1 MSETQPNSPDMGIRF
16 YDRVF
21 VDGST
26 TSGKST
32 LINHIAAGFR
42 CQVILYDTKDEFSVP
57 GIEAVH
63 TPEGI
68 DWSQRIIHL
77 IDDAG
82 NLKDTDRLFQA
93 IWHRKVGRSEHK
105 DNYGLVIVIHELG
118 DICADEPGKTPQW
131 VSIVIR
137 KGAAHKIGLVYGS
150 QRPRNI
156 PRIARTEA
164 MHTIS
169 MARGLDP
176 EDTQI
181 VARMHRM
188 TVGEFERAL
197 AQASELGDY
206 AALWYDKRARRNV
219 ILPPLDPGELRET
232 LAHGIDT
239 PLRETPGEPPE
250 ADPGEFQ
257 EPEPLTSAEG

>member
-1 MSETQPNSPDMGIRF
+1 MEASSPEMGIRF
-16 YDRVF
+16 QDRVF

-32 LINHIAAGFR
+32 LINHIAASFR
-42 CQVILYDTKDEFSVP
+42 CQVLLYDTKDEFTVP
-57 GIEAVH
+57 GVDAVH

-68 DWSQRIIHL
+68 DWSQRLIHV

-82 NLKDTDRLFQA
+82 ELKETNRLFRA

-118 DICADEPGKTPQW
+118 DTCADQPGATPQW
-131 VSIVIR
+131 LSQVIR
-137 KGAAHKIGLVYGS
+137 KGAAHKIGMVYGS

-156 PRIARTEA
+156 PRVARTEA

-181 VARMHRM
+181 VAGMHRM
-188 TVGEFERAL
+188 SVPEFQAAL
-197 AQASELGDY
+197 ARASELGDF
-206 AALWYDKRARRNV
+206 AALWYDKRARKNV
-219 ILPPLDPGELRET
+219 ILPPLGPGELRET
-232 LAHGIDT
+232 LAHGIDV
-239 PLRETPGEPPE
+239 PNSGKTPGEREPD
-250 ADPGEFQ
+250 DPGEFR
-257 EPEPLTSAEG
+257 EPEPLTSTEE